1 MRLAGTG
8 VLVTLSF
15 STLAAVTG
23 FAVAPYFALAGVLA
37 ILAGS
42 ATVMFSIIKH
52 GERSVAAIA
61 TTPLLAMALV
71 VFVGELAQLLAW
83 LLS

>member
-1 MRLAGTG
+1 
-8 VLVTLSF
+8 
-15 STLAAVTG
+15 
-23 FAVAPYFALAGVLA
+23 VLA